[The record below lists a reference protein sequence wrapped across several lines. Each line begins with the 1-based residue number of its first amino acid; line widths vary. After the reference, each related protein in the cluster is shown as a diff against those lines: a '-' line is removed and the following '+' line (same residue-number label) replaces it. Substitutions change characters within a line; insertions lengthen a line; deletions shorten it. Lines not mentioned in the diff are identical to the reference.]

1 MTTARVKIGTVIFHR
16 WDPVQGLVERQIVFD
31 SIDALFSRCLEITSG
46 ETVDRVVLDGTD
58 QSGAARR
65 LTLSFQAATVS
76 SPPTE

>member
-1 MTTARVKIGTVIFHR
+1 MTAQVNGGTVIFHH
-16 WDPVQGLVERQIVFD
+16 WDPVQGLIERQVDFD
-31 SIDALFSRCLEITSG
+31 SIDALFSRCLEIKDG

-76 SPPTE
+76 SPSAE